1 MNSTSHHHDRTGFD
15 AGRAGLHSPT
25 PMDRPDEPRIADFEA
40 ARLTV
45 RLGAIAAN
53 FKIAQRLAGTATAA
67 AVVKADAYGT
77 GLAPVV
83 PALVHAGCDT
93 FFVARLEE
101 GIVLR
106 PLVPEARI
114 FVLDGAQSDAVPA
127 LISHRLTPVLNS
139 IAEIAGWSAAA
150 RATRTRLDA
159 AIHIDTGMNRLG
171 LPGAELATL
180 AADHAKRL
188 EGIRLV
194 LVMSHLACSDD
205 VGAKMNRFQLARFKT
220 ALAMLPPAPASLAA
234 SGGILLGRDYL
245 FDMVRPGIGLY
256 GGNPQPAKPNPFQV
270 AVRLTARILQLRRAG
285 KGETVGYGATF
296 RTNRPSLLATAG
308 VGYADG
314 LMRAI
319 SNRGAA
325 AVGGVRAPIVGRVS
339 MDLVTLDVTD
349 VPGTLRTGMDVE
361 FFGDTIPLEEIATAA
376 STISYEILTL
386 LSHRA
391 TRVYEAAP

>member
-1 MNSTSHHHDRTGFD
+1 MSGKPRKRKRMGFD
-15 AGRAGLHSPT
+15 VSPAGLHSST
-25 PMDRPDEPRIADFEA
+25 PMDRTDEPRIADFEA

-45 RLGAIAAN
+45 RLSAIAAN
-53 FKIAQRLAGTATAA
+53 FKTAQRLAGTATAA

-77 GLAPVV
+77 GLAPVA
-83 PALVHAGCDT
+83 PTLVHAGCDT

-101 GIVLR
+101 GLALR
-106 PLVPEARI
+106 PLAPEARI
-114 FVLDGAQSDAVPA
+114 FVLDGAQPDAVPA

-194 LVMSHLACSDD
+194 LLMSHLACSDD
-205 VGAKMNRFQLARFKT
+205 GEAKMNRVQLGRFKT
-220 ALAMLPPAPASLAA
+220 ALAMLPPVPASLAA
-234 SGGILLGRDYL
+234 TGGIMLGPDYL

-256 GGNPQPAKPNPFQV
+256 GGNPQSARPNPFKV
-270 AVRLTARILQLRRAG
+270 AVRLTARILQLRRAD

-296 RTNRPSLLATAG
+296 RIKRPSLLATAG
-308 VGYADG
+308 LGYADG

-319 SNRGAA
+319 SNCGMG
-325 AVGGVRAPIVGRVS
+325 AVGGVRVPVVGRVS

-349 VPGTLRTGMDVE
+349 TPGALATGMDVE
-361 FFGDTIPLEEIATAA
+361 FFGDTISLEEIAQAA
-376 STISYEILTL
+376 DTISYEILTL